1 MMNFVMKDNFKDT
14 YDFEVRLAT
23 MNEITNLSGYL
34 AKKKWGNYKKTK
46 NSLGV
51 KTTRKEAVD
60 FIKKEKTIILQL
72 IGDKVLV
79 QEYKKFDISI
89 FVFNYIQEHDTNM
102 ILSMTFRVLQTK
114 RGMEKLEADDA
125 IFDLNRLKRR
135 SYHKRKS
142 KSGRH
147 DRPKDE
153 SVQKAI
159 EIREYLRVNPDEN
172 RDRVCH
178 EFGLSKT
185 TYYRTLKWLEH
196 RRN

>member
-1 MMNFVMKDNFKDT
+1 MKDNFKDT
-14 YDFEVRLAT
+14 YNFEVRLAT

-34 AKKKWGNYKKTK
+34 AKKKWEDYKKTK

-51 KTTRKEAVD
+51 QTTKKETID
-60 FIKKEKTIILQL
+60 FIKKEKAIVLQL

-79 QEYKKFDISI
+79 QEYKKFDISV
-89 FVFNYIQEHDTNM
+89 FVFSYIQEHDTNT

-114 RGMEKLEADDA
+114 RGMEKLEPDDA
-125 IFDLNRLKRR
+125 IFDLNRLKRQP
-135 SYHKRKS
+135 YHKRKS

-147 DRPKDE
+147 DRPKNE

-159 EIREYLRVNPDEN
+159 EIREYLKVNPDQN
-172 RDRVCH
+172 RARVFN
-178 EFGLSKT
+178 EFGLSKS

-196 RRN
+196 RRG